1 MLLNGA
7 VAARIDL
14 AGEYTAAI
22 TFVVEDGRIGSIF
35 VIGNPRK
42 LVWLADEV
50 RLSRA

>member
-14 AGEYTAAI
+14 AGEYTAAV
-22 TFVVEDGRIGSIF
+22 TCVVEDDRIGSIF

-42 LVWLADEV
+42 LAWLGEEV